1 MCMVYDHHNYLM
13 KRTVQAR
20 AQGSKEDDQR
30 AARQGCKGSR
40 MLLLPGD
47 DDDGDDD
54 GGDDDGDDEDDN
66 EVEDDDLDNDDADH
80 SQNTPW

>member
-1 MCMVYDHHNYLM
+1 MCMLYDHHNYLM

-20 AQGSKEDDQR
+20 AQESKEDDQR

-54 GGDDDGDDEDDN
+54 DGDEDDN
-66 EVEDDDLDNDDADH
+66 EVEDDDLDNNDTDH